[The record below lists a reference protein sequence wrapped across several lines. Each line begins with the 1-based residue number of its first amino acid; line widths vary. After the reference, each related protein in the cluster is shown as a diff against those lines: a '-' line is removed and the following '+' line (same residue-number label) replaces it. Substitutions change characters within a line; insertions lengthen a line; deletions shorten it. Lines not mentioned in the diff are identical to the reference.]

1 MADQPNYPEGAY
13 VTVRGHG
20 DGSWSAVV
28 AHQGAVLS
36 FVKLQARAEA
46 FLVAERKA
54 QRDGLPCL
62 ITRGAA

>member
-1 MADQPNYPEGAY
+1 MADQPTYPPDSY
-13 VTVRGHG
+13 VTVRGFA
-20 DGSWSAVV
+20 DGWAAVV

-36 FVKLQARAEA
+36 FVKLKDRAEA